1 MMALLDG
8 GVYCVAKATNDGK
21 IVQAVALLPY
31 SIDLSKV
38 KAEVAVK
45 YIAVTP
51 NWYALSN
58 MTMQIADFTQTEDEE
73 NISFRFTNLVNDD
86 PDTVIWEMKGQLE
99 ENFPGTNPLLKILKP
114 RGKKEQVIRLRKNA
128 AAEFSEQMQQL
139 LGIDKVYSSSKTKD
153 LDIDF
158 TYKKNVNTS
167 TTDIYY
173 LKSDEIASNFMLD
186 NKLDRIIELL
196 HIPGT
201 DTLAFSP
208 AQLTYTPLEVF
219 LLERLTF
226 TLYNEQDEPVMSDNS
241 DLYIVCHLRPSH
253 AQVC

>member
-1 MMALLDG
+1 MALLEG
-8 GVYCVAKATNDGK
+8 GVYCVAKATNNGN
-21 IVQAVALLPY
+21 IVQATALLPY

-51 NWYALSN
+51 NWYSLSN
-58 MTMQIADFTQTEDEE
+58 IKLQIADFTQTEDEE
-73 NISFRFTNLVNDD
+73 NISFRFTNLVNDE
-86 PDTVIWEMKGQLE
+86 PETVIIEMKDQLADA
-99 ENFPGTNPLLKILKP
+99 FTTSSSALLKIVKP
-114 RGKKEQVIRLRKNA
+114 RGKKPYVIRLRKNA
-128 AAEFSEQMQQL
+128 AVEFSEQMQEL
-139 LGIDKVYSSSKTKD
+139 LGIDKMYTSEKNKD

-158 TYKKNVNTS
+158 TYIKNINTS

-173 LKSDEIASNFMLD
+173 LKSEEIASNFMID

-201 DTLAFSP
+201 ETLAFSP
-208 AQLTYTPLEVF
+208 PQLTYTPVEAL

-226 TLYNEQDEPVMSDNS
+226 TLYNEEDHPVTSDHS
-241 DLYIVCHLRPSH
+241 DLYIVCHLRPRH
-253 AQVC
+253 DQVC